1 MSRKIRR
8 IAVLTGGGD
17 CPGLN
22 AVIRAIAKTAITRY
36 GWEVV
41 GFRDGY
47 RGLVEDDARALG
59 YEDVS
64 NILTQGGTILGT
76 SNKDDPFR
84 YVVATEP
91 RVVRKDM
98 SRRAIGNLRN
108 RRCDALVC
116 IGGDGTLTIAHQLV
130 GAGVRIVGVPKT
142 IDNDVRGTDRT
153 FGYDTAMSTAA
164 EAIDRIHTTAAS
176 HHRAMVVEVMGR
188 YAGWLALG
196 AGVAA
201 GGDIILIPEIL
212 FDFDAVCRR
221 VVERSRCG
229 KRFSIVVVA
238 EGAHPRG
245 GNRVVRKVDPTSPD
259 PIRLGGIGGLVAR
272 TIEERTGIESRTTVL
287 GHIQRGGTPT
297 PFDRVLATGYG
308 TAAADAL
315 AEGRFGT
322 MVALR
327 GREIRPVALD
337 RVAGKP
343 RRIPKS
349 FPLLRA
355 ARSVGTSFGDE
366 TSAS

>member
-1 MSRKIRR
+1 MSPKIRR

-22 AVIRAIAKTAITRY
+22 AVIRAVTKTAITRY

-47 RGLVEDDARALG
+47 RGLVEDDARPLL

-84 YVVATEP
+84 YVVAAEP
-91 RVVRKDM
+91 EIVRKDM
-98 SRRAIGNLRN
+98 SRRVVENLA
-108 RRCDALVC
+108 RRKCDALIC
-116 IGGDGTLTIAHQLV
+116 IGGDGTLTIAHQLSRV
-130 GAGVRIVGVPKT
+130 GVRVVGVPKT
-142 IDNDVRGTDRT
+142 IDNDVRQTDRT
-153 FGYDTAMSTAA
+153 FGYDTAMTIAA

-201 GGDIILIPEIL
+201 GGDIILIPEIP
-212 FDFDAVCRR
+212 FDLDAVCEGILKRN
-221 VVERSRCG
+221 RSG
-229 KRFSIVVVA
+229 KRFSIIVAA

-245 GNRVVRKVDPTSPD
+245 GDRVVREVDPASPD
-259 PIRLGGIGGLVAR
+259 PIRLGGVGAVVAR
-272 TIEERTGIESRTTVL
+272 AIEDRAGVESRTTVL
-287 GHIQRGGTPT
+287 GHLQRGGTPT

-308 TAAADAL
+308 AAAADAL
-315 AEGRFGT
+315 AAGKSDT

-327 GREIRPVALD
+327 GSTIRTVDLS
-337 RVAGKP
+337 RVAGRP
-343 RRIPKS
+343 RKIPKAY
-349 FPLLRA
+349 PLLRA
-355 ARSVGTSFGDE
+355 ARSVGTIFGDGIR
-366 TSAS
+366 AS